1 MTFEKLLQQSLLWR
15 GFYFITLLLV
25 NVVLSRYLKAD
36 GSGWVYYL
44 TNFFSLILLVAS
56 LSMESGYTYF
66 ASGNVIGH
74 NKLAWFSL
82 VWTIG
87 IGLIVAGVI
96 YYYFGSFKRIPI
108 HEANN
113 YMLYAL
119 TYVCGI
125 LLINFFTVLF
135 YAHKNFW
142 LPNLL
147 MGMFNLLLVAFIF
160 FVKGKN
166 DAYEWIVGSYF
177 VFILLQGLVLG
188 AAFIWINKS
197 IGAIS
202 LPNKEELKLLFR
214 YSLVALLGNLLF
226 FFMYKID
233 YWFVKR
239 YCTGTGDLGNYI
251 QASKLAQMVLIVPQ
265 ILASVIFPQTAGGT
279 QKTDVGDSIIIL
291 FRILM
296 QVIAFIMLVTLL
308 IGTQAFIF
316 VFGETFNNTAMPFF
330 LLLPGIFAMSVTV
343 LLAAFFS
350 GHGHVKLNVIGTA
363 IGLLVVVV
371 LDVLWVQLYGIKGAA
386 LASSIGYAAFL
397 LYALWHF
404 RKLHPFSIKVM
415 FSFSVNDW
423 RWVKDVLLH
432 KNSKS

>member
-1 MTFEKLLQQSLLWR
+1 MTFEKLLQQSLWWR

-25 NVVLSRYLKAD
+25 NIVLSRFLQAD
-36 GSGWVYYL
+36 GSGWIYYL

-56 LSMESGYTYF
+56 LSMESGYTFY
-66 ASGNVIGH
+66 AAGNIINH

-82 VWTIG
+82 LWTIL
-87 IGLIVAGVI
+87 IGALVASII
-96 YYYFGSFKRIPI
+96 YFYFGSLKKIPI
-108 HEANN
+108 SEANN

-147 MGMFNLLLVAFIF
+147 MGILNLILVGLI
-160 FVKGKN
+160 VSMSKKPN
-166 DAYEWIVGSYF
+166 AYAIIVNSYF
-177 VFILLQGLVLG
+177 GFILLQGIVLSI
-188 AAFIWINKS
+188 AFIWFNKS
-197 IGAIS
+197 SHTLLLPSKPEFS
-202 LPNKEELKLLFR
+202 LLLR
-214 YSLVALLGNLLF
+214 YSLVALAGNLLF

-233 YWFVKR
+233 YWFVKY
-239 YCTGTGDLGNYI
+239 YCNGIDLGNYI

-279 QKTDVGDSIIIL
+279 QKNEVGKSILIL
-291 FRILM
+291 MRILM
-296 QVIAFIMLVTLL
+296 QGIVLVMMTVFFIGPKLFV
-308 IGTQAFIF
+308 F
-316 VFGETFNNTAMPFF
+316 VFGPSFNNIHAPFL

-350 GHGHVKLNVIGTA
+350 GHGHVKLNVVGTG
-363 IGLLVVVV
+363 IGLLVVVAMDFLLV
-371 LDVLWVQLYGIKGAA
+371 KNHGIKGAA
-386 LASSIGYAAFL
+386 LASSIGYTAFF

-404 RKLHPFSIKVM
+404 KKLYPFSIKEM
-415 FSFSVNDW
+415 FTCSINDW
-423 RWVKDVLLH
+423 RWVKNILIPKTD
-432 KNSKS
+432 KP

>member
-25 NVVLSRYLKAD
+25 NIVLSRYLQAD
-36 GSGWVYYL
+36 GSGWIYYL

-56 LSMESGYTYF
+56 LSMESGYTFY
-66 ASGNVIGH
+66 ASGNVINH

-82 VWTIG
+82 LWTAAIG
-87 IGLIVAGVI
+87 AIVASTI
-96 YYYFGSFKRIPI
+96 YYYFGSFKKIPI
-108 HEANN
+108 NEANN

-147 MGMFNLLLVAFIF
+147 MGLTNLFLV
-160 FVKGKN
+160 FVIVLMRN
-166 DAYEWIVGSYF
+166 STNAYTIIVNSYF
-177 VFILLQGLVLG
+177 SFILLQGIVL
-188 AAFIWINKS
+188 AIAFIWLNKS
-197 IGAIS
+197 FSVFS
-202 LPNKEELKLLFR
+202 LPNKVEFSLLLR
-214 YSLVALLGNLLF
+214 YSLIALAGNLLF

-233 YWFVKR
+233 YWFVKK
-239 YCTGTGDLGNYI
+239 YCSGIELGNYI
-251 QASKLAQMVLIVPQ
+251 QASKLAQMVLIIPQ

-279 QKTDVGDSIIIL
+279 QQNDVGKSIL
-291 FRILM
+291 VMFRILM
-296 QVIAFIMLVTLL
+296 QVIALLMLLVFFV
-308 IGTQAFIF
+308 GAPVFVF
-316 VFGETFNNTAMPFF
+316 VFGTTFNNISVPFM

-350 GHGHVKLNVIGTA
+350 GHGHVKLNVTGTA
-363 IGLLVVVV
+363 IGLAVVIA
-371 LDVLWVQLYGIKGAA
+371 LDFLWVKSYGIKGAA
-386 LASSIGYAAFL
+386 LASSIGYSAFL

-404 RKLHPFSIKVM
+404 KKLYQFRLKEMLLFSLD
-415 FSFSVNDW
+415 DW
-423 RWVKDVLLH
+423 RWVKNILLH
-432 KNSKS
+432 KNVKP

>member
-25 NVVLSRYLKAD
+25 NVVLSRYLHAD
-36 GSGWVYYL
+36 GSGWIYYL

-56 LSMESGYTYF
+56 LSMESGYTFY
-66 ASGNVIGH
+66 ASGNIINH

-82 VWTIG
+82 LWTVAIG
-87 IGLIVAGVI
+87 AIVATVI
-96 YYYFGSFKRIPI
+96 YYYFGSLKKIPI
-108 HEANN
+108 NEANN

-147 MGMFNLLLVAFIF
+147 MGFLNLLLVAVILLTRNRQHSY
-160 FVKGKN
+160 GI
-166 DAYEWIVGSYF
+166 IVGSYF
-177 VFILLQGLVLG
+177 SFILFQGVVL
-188 AAFIWINKS
+188 AIAFIVLNKS
-197 IGAIS
+197 ASVFS
-202 LPNKEELKLLFR
+202 LPNKAEFKLLLR
-214 YSLVALLGNLLF
+214 YSLVALAGNLLF

-239 YCTGTGDLGNYI
+239 YCDGPALGNYI
-251 QASKLAQMVLIVPQ
+251 QASKLAQMVLIIPQ

-279 QKTDVGDSIIIL
+279 QQNDVGKSILVL
-291 FRILM
+291 FRILI
-296 QVIAFIMLVTLL
+296 QIIALLMLVTFFV
-308 IGTQAFIF
+308 GSQAFIF
-316 VFGETFNNTAMPFF
+316 VFGETFNNTSIPFL
-330 LLLPGIFAMSVTV
+330 LLLPGIFAMSITV

-363 IGLLVVVV
+363 IGLVVVV
-371 LDVLWVQLYGIKGAA
+371 ALDFLWVQHYGIKGAA
-386 LASSIGYAAFL
+386 LASSIGYCTFL

-404 RKLHPFSIKVM
+404 KKLYPFRLKEMLSFSI
-415 FSFSVNDW
+415 NDW
-423 RWVKDVLLH
+423 RWVKDILLH
-432 KNSKS
+432 KNVKP

>member
-25 NVVLSRYLKAD
+25 NVVMSRYLQAD
-36 GSGWVYYL
+36 GSGWIYYL

-56 LSMESGYTYF
+56 LSMESAYTYF
-66 ASGNVIGH
+66 ASGNTINH

-82 VWTIG
+82 IWTASIAA
-87 IGLIVAGVI
+87 IVATSI
-96 YYYFGSFKRIPI
+96 YYYFGSFKKIPI
-108 HEANN
+108 KEANN

-147 MGMFNLLLVAFIF
+147 MGILNLLLVTIIF
-160 FVKGKN
+160 LVKTKSN
-166 DAYEWIVGSYF
+166 AYTWIVDSYF
-177 VFILLQGLVLG
+177 VFILLQGIVLG
-188 AAFIWINKS
+188 AAFIWLNKS
-197 IGAIS
+197 TKTFS
-202 LPNKEELKLLFR
+202 LPDRNELNVLLR
-214 YSLVALLGNLLF
+214 YSLIALAGNLLF

-233 YWFVKR
+233 YWFVKY
-239 YCTGTGDLGNYI
+239 YCTKADLGNYI
-251 QASKLAQMVLIVPQ
+251 QASKLAQMVLIIPQ

-279 QKTDVGDSIIIL
+279 QKVDVGDSIIIL

-316 VFGETFNNTAMPFF
+316 VFGETYNNTSMPFF

-350 GHGHVKLNVIGTA
+350 GHGHVKLNVIGTG
-363 IGLLVVVV
+363 IGLAVVVV
-371 LDVLWVQLYGIKGAA
+371 LDFVWVERYGIKGAA
-386 LASSIGYAAFL
+386 WASSIGYAAFL

-404 RKLHPFSIKVM
+404 RKLHPFSIREM
-415 FSFSVNDW
+415 LSFSVNDW

-432 KNSKS
+432 KNSKP